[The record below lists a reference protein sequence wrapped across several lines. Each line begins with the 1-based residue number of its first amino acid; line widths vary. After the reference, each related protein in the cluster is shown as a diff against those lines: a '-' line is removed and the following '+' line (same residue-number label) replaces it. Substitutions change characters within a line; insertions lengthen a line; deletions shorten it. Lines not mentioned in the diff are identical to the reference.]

1 MVGEHFSH
9 HDLRGFSEQY
19 RENLVKR
26 GIRERYPLQEKV
38 VERLDV
44 LNGRSA
50 IIQAPTASGKT
61 LVAEWCAYRRVITG
75 KQAWYLVPTRALAME
90 KFRELEE
97 AFEGTG
103 VEIGLSTGEWK
114 FQDRAILSGDCNI
127 VVSVVEKASRLLF
140 HSRLDPNSI
149 GLIIVDE
156 AHLIGDPQRGGELDF
171 LLTWWKALPRNRPQ
185 LLLLSAVLGNIDELS
200 NWLGIEKFKFN
211 KRLSPLREGT
221 LNLQTGVFRWQ
232 ERASGSEGT
241 EDLFPDFK
249 SFEKFEE
256 ADRNLAI
263 LLRMTKSYGPI
274 IFFVPTRRQAYSLAK
289 KLRAF
294 QEQHDSFIRMGTEE
308 NGEYPDGIAVHTAEL
323 SAPERIKVEQSFRDQ
338 KIRLLISTSTLEQ
351 GVNLSPNTVVHS
363 PKMLSFDRD
372 FRRQNLSNLSVS
384 RFQNQGG
391 RTGRKAHEIG
401 RSILLAGSDLEE
413 EQLWHAIIDS
423 ELESVRS
430 PLLDQTL
437 DTQVCQTLRAFQ
449 DLSETEIENIFEQSF
464 AAHQA
469 NNSEWKKKLEKTFVH
484 MHSNQLFRKT
494 NSLDEEV
501 SLTGLGEFIGSWG
514 ISFETVT
521 CWNQFLELQPH
532 PTELEVLF
540 LVQLASEWDDAV
552 LPYNKPKSSWYPLF
566 LNLLDECGDSQFIEN
581 FISQRGG
588 VSQTY
593 LAKMCQAIQLQA
605 IINQYDEEQIYSNGV
620 KNRLMRQAIWLLP
633 ALTDYFRTL
642 GCAESHT
649 QKLENLCEELGKE
662 ILAEMNELRTL
673 LNQKN
678 STDAVDEDFVPGN
691 IKKDAQRLEA
701 DDENDS
707 EIISAA
713 EDESLYNEES
723 QEIEK
728 AVGDLKPENETHDLE
743 FLPHR
748 IHWIIWK
755 GQEFHLTEMQYRLLA
770 ILART
775 SRSTVPYH
783 QINYMMWPD
792 EPCLDAAI
800 KYHRRGLQKI
810 EGLRKLVQVEHGQG
824 LWLDLEP
831 ELVSLPDTVWQ
842 NFEIPES
849 DPLTSA

>member
-1 MVGEHFSH
+1 MVGELFSH
-9 HDLRGFSEQY
+9 HDLHGFSEQY

-61 LVAEWCAYRRVITG
+61 LVAEWCAYRRVMTG

-97 AFEGTG
+97 AFQGTG

-114 FQDRAILSGDCNI
+114 FHDRAILSGDCNI

-140 HSRLDPNSI
+140 HARLDPNSI
-149 GLIIVDE
+149 GLIVVDE

-185 LLLLSAVLGNIDELS
+185 LILLSAVLGNIDELS
-200 NWLGIEKFKFN
+200 NWLGIEKFNFN
-211 KRLSPLREGT
+211 KRMSPLREGT
-221 LNLQTGVFRWQ
+221 LNLTSGIFRWQ

-241 EDLFPDFK
+241 EELFSDFTT
-249 SFEKFEE
+249 FEKFEE

-263 LLRMTKSYGPI
+263 LLELAKSYGPI
-274 IFFVPTRRQAYSLAK
+274 IFFVPTRRQAFSLAK
-289 KLRAF
+289 KLRFF
-294 QEQHDSFIRMGTEE
+294 QDQYGSFFRMGTEE
-308 NGEYPDGIAVHTAEL
+308 NSEYSDGIAVHTAEL
-323 SAPERIKVEQSFRDQ
+323 SAPERIKVEQAFREQ

-372 FRRQNLSNLSVS
+372 FHRQNLSNLSVS

-391 RTGRKAHEIG
+391 RAGRKAHEIG

-430 PLLDQTL
+430 PLLDQSL
-437 DTQVCQTLRAFQ
+437 DTRVCQTLRAFQ
-449 DLSETEIENIFEQSF
+449 NLSETEIENIFMQSF
-464 AAHQA
+464 AAFQVTD
-469 NNSEWKKKLEKTFVH
+469 SEWKKKLAKTFVH
-484 MHSNQLFRKT
+484 MRSNQLFMKT
-494 NSLDEEV
+494 NSLNEEV

-521 CWNQFLELQPH
+521 CWNQFLEIQPH
-532 PTELEVLF
+532 PNELEVLF
-540 LVQLASEWDDAV
+540 LVQLASEWDDAT
-552 LPYNKPKSSWYPLF
+552 LPFNKPKSSWYPLF
-566 LNLLDECGDSQFIEN
+566 LNLLDECGDSQFIER
-581 FISQRGG
+581 FVSERGG

-593 LAKMCQAIQLQA
+593 LAKMCQAIQLQL
-605 IINQYDEEQIYSNGV
+605 IMNQNDEEQLYSNGV
-620 KNRLMRQAIWLLP
+620 KNRLVRQAIWLLP

-642 GCAESHT
+642 GYVESHT
-649 QKLENLCEELGKE
+649 QKLEDLSEKLGKE
-662 ILAEMNELRTL
+662 ILAEMNELRAL
-673 LNQKN
+673 MNQGSSKLFDEEN
-678 STDAVDEDFVPGN
+678 FDQESAV
-691 IKKDAQRLEA
+691 QEA
-701 DDENDS
+701 RQTEPDDTKDS

-713 EDESLYNEES
+713 EEERSYSEVSEVDKSDQVRES
-723 QEIEK
+723 
-728 AVGDLKPENETHDLE
+728 ENNNSELI

-748 IHWIIWK
+748 IHWIVWK
-755 GQEFHLTEMQYRLLA
+755 GRELHLTEMQYRLLA

-775 SRSTVPYH
+775 PRSTVPYH
-783 QINYMMWPD
+783 QINYMMWPE

-800 KYHRRGLQKI
+800 KYHRRGLQKVDDL
-810 EGLRKLVQVEHGQG
+810 GKLVQVEHGQG
-824 LWLDLEP
+824 LWLDLEQD
-831 ELVSLPDTVWQ
+831 LVSLPEEVWQ
-842 NFEIPES
+842 NFKIPDS